1 MTRRDLLNCGG
12 SARVEFAFRCPVGW
26 ANLTPTDNPRQR
38 HCTQCARTVFLC
50 VDVIEAGIRAD
61 QGECIAVP
69 ADLAEA
75 ARDEA
80 GDSRARIIIGMAGKP
95 SEWLLRAWERLHPF
109 TDE

>member
-1 MTRRDLLNCGG
+1 VTERDLLNCGG

-75 ARDEA
+75 AREEA
-80 GDSRARIIIGMAGKP
+80 GAPRGIIVGMGKKP
-95 SEWLLRAWERLHPF
+95 SDWLLRAWERLYPS
-109 TDE
+109 E